1 MHKNLKYSVIILS
14 LLMSVVFLPS
24 CKNFLNPDQE
34 LNITKDKLF
43 KDWYEYRS
51 VAMGLYGLQQKLV
64 EQLVVLGEL
73 RGDLL
78 TVTPN
83 ADADVVEIY
92 NFQASKTNKYAD
104 PTNFYKLISACNSL
118 ISVLK
123 EKHPE
128 VLD

>member
-1 MHKNLKYSVIILS
+1 MRKNLKYSVIVLS

-24 CKNFLNPDQE
+24 CKDFLNPDQE
-34 LNITKDKLF
+34 LNITKDKVYE
-43 KDWYEYRS
+43 DWYEYRS
-51 VAMGLYGLQQKLV
+51 MAMGLYGLQQKLV

-83 ADADVVEIY
+83 ADADLIEIY

-104 PTNFYKLISACNSL
+104 PTNFYKLISACNNF
-118 ISVLK
+118 IRILK
-123 EKHPE
+123 QN
-128 VLD
+128 

>member
-1 MHKNLKYSVIILS
+1 MMHKNLKYSVFILT
-14 LLMSVVFLPS
+14 LLMSTVFMPS
-24 CKNFLNPDQE
+24 CKDFLDPDQD

-43 KDWYEYRS
+43 DDWYEYRA

-83 ADADVVEIY
+83 ADADLV
-92 NFQASKTNKYAD
+92 
-104 PTNFYKLISACNSL
+104 
-118 ISVLK
+118 
-123 EKHPE
+123 
-128 VLD
+128 